1 MENFQ
6 RTLRRLEATLCCRL
20 LAIGPSYV
28 LVGMVSDSPIQRS
41 PKTHRTGQSLTDCP
55 LYTPRRDKAPF
66 SNGRLDAVD
75 VFIVKGSGVLLETV
89 GVGSV
94 SVLEISDASE
104 EVAVYRSDISEVLL
118 AKLVRHTPIQ
128 QGLRH
133 ICH

>member
-41 PKTHRTGQSLTDCP
+41 PKTHRTGQSPTDCP
-55 LYTPRRDKAPF
+55 LCTPRREEAPF
-66 SNGRLDAVD
+66 CNGRLDAVEE
-75 VFIVKGSGVLLETV
+75 FLFEGSGVLLEAV
-89 GVGSV
+89 GLGSL
-94 SVLEISDASE
+94 SVLETSDASE
-104 EVAVYRSDISEVLL
+104 KVVVYGSGIREVLL